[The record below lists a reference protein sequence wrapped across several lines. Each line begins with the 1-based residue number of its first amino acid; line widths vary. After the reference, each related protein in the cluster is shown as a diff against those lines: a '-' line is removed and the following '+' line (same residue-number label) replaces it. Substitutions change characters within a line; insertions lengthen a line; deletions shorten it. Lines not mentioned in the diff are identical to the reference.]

1 MRLTKFLMSR
11 YTIPVVVLMVLMLV
25 ISAHSAFAQAQYTP
39 PANLSSFPPIAVPS
53 WLDTGSNAWMM
64 TAGTFVG
71 LQSIPGLALY
81 YGGLTRKKFSI
92 STALMCFYGFSI

>member
-1 MRLTKFLMSR
+1 M
-11 YTIPVVVLMVLMLV
+11 
-25 ISAHSAFAQAQYTP
+25 SAHPAFAQTTYTP
-39 PANLSSFPPIAVPS
+39 PSSLSSFPAPAVPS

-71 LQSIPGLALY
+71 LQSIPGLSLY

-92 STALMCFYGFSI
+92 NTALM